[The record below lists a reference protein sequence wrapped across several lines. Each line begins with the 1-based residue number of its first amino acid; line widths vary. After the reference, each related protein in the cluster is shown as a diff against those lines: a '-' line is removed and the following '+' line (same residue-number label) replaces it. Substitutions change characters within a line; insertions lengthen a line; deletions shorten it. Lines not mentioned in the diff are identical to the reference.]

1 MIGNPVVRRTVR
13 ALTHSLGRHKAR
25 QAAELL
31 DRDGLLAT
39 PVERVGAPFA
49 ISIRRTGIGVEL
61 DHYDLVGALL
71 VGLAKD
77 FAEDPDGVG
86 WQLQELAAS
95 SDGERDALLD
105 QLLDRLGGA
114 TQRMGST
121 AAHRLADRI
130 IAAAGSAIP
139 NQQDRRVA

>member
-1 MIGNPVVRRTVR
+1 MIGSPVVRRAVR
-13 ALTHSLGRHKAR
+13 ALTDTLGRHKAR

-31 DRDGLLAT
+31 DREGLLAT

-61 DHYDLVGALL
+61 DHFDLVGALL
-71 VGLAKD
+71 AQLALD

-86 WQLQELAAS
+86 SDLTELAAS
-95 SDGERDALLD
+95 SGGERNALLD
-105 QLLDRLGGA
+105 KLLDRLGGA

-130 IAAAGSAIP
+130 IAAAGPAIP
-139 NQQDRRVA
+139 NQQDRRAA